1 MPKAKVP
8 LLCDPLAKRKS
19 KPGLRFPFVRAQP
32 DFLLTSLFLA
42 YQALLSPESP
52 ADTGFQFPCCLWE
65 VFSEKNLQDPVV
77 QILKMAEA
85 EEKPY
90 FLLVPASWEAT
101 PWWSFQ
107 SQALGGPFPWSFP
120 RGQIPACSQEGV
132 AVWRAVIPCTALPKP
147 LKATVCGGVS
157 VASADGIRI
166 SGATD
171 ALRVREGTVWRGL
184 ERSWVETEIL
194 RNVFKE

>member
-19 KPGLRFPFVRAQP
+19 KPGLRFPFLRAQP

-52 ADTGFQFPCCLWE
+52 ADSGFQFPCCLWE
-65 VFSEKNLQDPVV
+65 VSSEKNLQDPVV
-77 QILKMAEA
+77 QILKMAKV

-101 PWWSFQ
+101 PWYSFQ
-107 SQALGGPFPWSFP
+107 SQALGGPFPSSFP
-120 RGQIPACSQEGV
+120 WCQIPACSQEG
-132 AVWRAVIPCTALPKP
+132 
-147 LKATVCGGVS
+147 G
-157 VASADGIRI
+157 
-166 SGATD
+166 SG
-171 ALRVREGTVWRGL
+171 GL
-184 ERSWVETEIL
+184 EGRYALHYAAKSSESNSLWWGEHG
-194 RNVFKE
+194 

>member
-19 KPGLRFPFVRAQP
+19 KPRLRFPFLRAQP

-52 ADTGFQFPCCLWE
+52 ADTDSLLSLGNFLREKSARSCCP
-65 VFSEKNLQDPVV
+65 N
-77 QILKMAEA
+77 LKMAEV

-107 SQALGGPFPWSFP
+107 SQALGGPFPSSFP
-120 RGQIPACSQEGV
+120 RCQIPACSQEGGS
-132 AVWRAVIPCTALPKP
+132 AVWRADRLCTMLPNP

-157 VASADGIRI
+157 MASVDGIQI
-166 SGATD
+166 SSATD

-184 ERSWVETEIL
+184 ERSGVETYSQ
-194 RNVFKE
+194 NPT

>member
-8 LLCDPLAKRKS
+8 LLCDLLAKPKS
-19 KPGLRFPFVRAQP
+19 KSCLRFSFLRAQP

-52 ADTGFQFPCCLWE
+52 ADTGFQFPYRLWE
-65 VFSEKNLQDPVV
+65 VFSEKNLQDPIV
-77 QILKMAEA
+77 QILKMAEV

-90 FLLVPASWEAT
+90 FLLVPVSWEGT

-107 SQALGGPFPWSFP
+107 SQALGGPFPSSFP
-120 RGQIPACSQEGV
+120 GCQIPACSQEGV
-132 AVWRAVIPCTALPKP
+132 VVWRADMLYTMLPKP
-147 LKATVCGGVS
+147 LTAAVCGGVS
-157 VASADGIRI
+157 MARMDGIRI

-184 ERSWVETEIL
+184 ERSWVETDSQDPT
-194 RNVFKE
+194 